1 MSSDSESLSL
11 SPPRKHKKSSYSN
24 GSSSSSEP
32 RKHKKSADSGSSLQS
47 SKHKNSTDELLQ
59 VVQTKHSKK
68 LKKSDDAKSI
78 SDPIEMYR
86 NHDRGGKISADLTED
101 IVGHHL
107 HLYNGIL
114 EFVPSLRMELDTIST
129 DKLSKI
135 ISAITKGMSDTQS
148 TAFSS
153 VKHKGLKY
161 VPFNMHSK
169 NDALDPPIPEVEDKS
184 MRGIA
189 HPQLACWLCPRN
201 KLHVF
206 DSDPEEGMEKLQSG
220 KIKMAATSWPTGFYE
235 NGVYDS
241 QDKTKGLFRNHVVAR
256 FYTHLYIG
264 PSAAMSE
271 STSSKASKQARN
283 CAFSLLSVTKHII
296 AIVHIITYF
305 TLSNVQNWTNKIGTM
320 NLEVLFWAIIDML
333 NDDED
338 PWVKDTMSWWNA
350 RMGSAQ
356 AKFIKKPSDSEDDS
370 EENDI
375 ADIKA
380 QRLARRGAVPPQR
393 KAPNEA
399 KRPAAAA
406 LFDDD
411 EPEYPSSK
419 KTPTAPLPQPVKPRP
434 RPQLVVQ
441 ESSDEDPVPVV
452 PPSTRPASKKIRTDL
467 HRPPIE
473 QSDDDEH
480 SPPLAAKKKP
490 IVESSKRRRLPE
502 SDEDHVEYRALS
514 PSTPPAKKTQP
525 HTRITKRP
533 QPILTDDEEHTPLS
547 ESFPPPAKKIRS
559 DSPLPPLTEDEDD
572 EPSPPSPPP
581 PMKPANKVAP
591 CPAVLLSPQP
601 AATKAR
607 VSLKLKLAPANQP
620 SIEDEDIT
628 RNAPAVPKKKGK
640 KTSPAEATKWN
651 PPRNKKRTNGF

>member
-59 VVQTKHSKK
+59 AVQTKHSKK
-68 LKKSDDAKSI
+68 LKKLDDAKSI

-86 NHDRGGKISADLTED
+86 NVGRKVTCVLDLFGLPSVAFHTGLQHNRGGKISADLTED

-114 EFVPSLRMELDTIST
+114 EFVPSLRTELDTIST

-135 ISAITKGMSDTQS
+135 ISAITKGMSDARS

-189 HPQLACWLCPRN
+189 HPQLARWLCPRN

-220 KIKMAATSWPTGFYE
+220 KIKMVATSWPTGFYE

-256 FYTHLYIG
+256 F
-264 PSAAMSE
+264 
-271 STSSKASKQARN
+271 
-283 CAFSLLSVTKHII
+283 
-296 AIVHIITYF
+296 
-305 TLSNVQNWTNKIGTM
+305 TLSNVQNWTNEIGTM

-333 NDDED
+333 NDDKD
-338 PWVKDTMSWWNA
+338 PWVKDTMF

-380 QRLARRGAVPPQR
+380 QRLARRGTVPPQR
-393 KAPNEA
+393 KPPNEA

-434 RPQLVVQ
+434 RPRPQLVVQ

-452 PPSTRPASKKIRTDL
+452 PPSTCPASKKIRTDL

-581 PMKPANKVAP
+581 PMKPANKVVP
-591 CPAVLLSPQP
+591 CPAVLPSPQP

-607 VSLKLKLAPANQP
+607 
-620 SIEDEDIT
+620 DEDIT
-628 RNAPAVPKKKGK
+628 RDAPAVPKKKGK
-640 KTSPAEATKWN
+640 KTSPTEATKQN
-651 PPRNKKRTNGF
+651 PPRNKKRMNGF